1 MSPGV
6 NHQPVLPQPRNGSIH
21 FPFSF
26 FLSQNFATRNYRTFI
41 SQVWEKCNIFK
52 CSSSNAPER
61 FGTKNAKKS
70 SRNQKRENDLV
81 NFENACHEWK
91 AKNEEEWGKSLTE
104 TSAVICSP
112 GTTKKAALYR
122 HFSQIHLFWVWLI
135 WLYSS
140 SIQTALR
147 ATIVESFFWSFVDW
161 KNTKIMPLPGLKIER
176 VINGLVKGFFMLLY
190 WSYTLAYTVY
200 VSLITMAKVTLIA
213 RTCLFSQNLP

>member
-1 MSPGV
+1 MRKSRAEIKKEKMTSSTLKTPVTSGKPKTKKNEV
-6 NHQPVLPQPRNGSIH
+6 NH
-21 FPFSF
+21 
-26 FLSQNFATRNYRTFI
+26 SQR
-41 SQVWEKCNIFK
+41 
-52 CSSSNAPER
+52 
-61 FGTKNAKKS
+61 
-70 SRNQKRENDLV
+70 L
-81 NFENACHEWK
+81 
-91 AKNEEEWGKSLTE
+91 
-104 TSAVICSP
+104 SAVICSP